1 MTKYVFSTLTASNT
15 YTKTPASDGK
25 NLPTVERAV
34 TIKGGSNLPS
44 RHMLTSIGYMTEVED
59 EDFEWLVQ
67 HPVFKLHQE
76 NGFITVR
83 DKPADAE
90 KVATEMETRDQSA
103 PLVDADFDAPP
114 AGVNVDGLG
123 GSFKPTAAAAE
134 DDDKPTKGRNSR
146 KA

>member
-1 MTKYVFSTLTASNT
+1 M
-15 YTKTPASDGK
+15 
-25 NLPTVERAV
+25 V
-34 TIKGGSNLPS
+34 TN
-44 RHMLTSIGYMTEVED
+44 IGYVTEVED
-59 EDFEWLVQ
+59 EDLEWLVEHQ
-67 HPVFKLHQE
+67 VFKLHMK
-76 NGFITVR
+76 NGFLKIR

-114 AGVNVDGLG
+114 AGVNVDGLE
-123 GSFKPTAAAAE
+123 GSFKPTAAAE